1 MQMKPLVALL
11 VLCLSAGSVGAV
23 TYTRADS
30 LKVVQLLEKG
40 KKQPAGTNMP
50 LFFAGELKGLPYV
63 AATLEV
69 NKEEDLVVNLRQL
82 DCTTLVENVV
92 ALTLAVRDDRPSFAA
107 FCREL
112 ERIRYAGGVRDGY
125 SSRNHYFS
133 EWIDSN
139 EKMGIVKEVKG
150 KVGKNCFPFTGEQ
163 LLDLHYMSAHPE
175 KYPMLEGKP
184 DEIGRIRRN
193 EKRVS
198 GKAVRYIPAGL
209 LDKGKDVLSDVC
221 DGDILA
227 IVTKKKGL
235 DTSHLGFAVW
245 QDGRLHLLNASSIHK
260 KVVLEPMT
268 LSQYMKKHPSQAG
281 VRVVRML
288 R

>member
-1 MQMKPLVALL
+1 
-11 VLCLSAGSVGAV
+11 
-23 TYTRADS
+23 
-30 LKVVQLLEKG
+30 
-40 KKQPAGTNMP
+40 MP

-92 ALTLAVRDDRPSFAA
+92 ALTLAVRDDRPSFTA

-150 KVGKNCFPFTGEQ
+150 KVGKNCFPFTAEQ
-163 LLDLHYMSAHPE
+163 MLDLHYMSVHPE
-175 KYPMLEGKP
+175 KYPMLEGKT

-198 GKAVRYIPAGL
+198 GKVVRYIPAGL

-281 VRVVRML
+281 VRVVRMM